1 LDLYLV
7 GIRDVGR
14 SADRSGMIMLYVFG
28 IDTGLRIAGWGA
40 MPMESMEICERMGAQ
55 IIEQTEEPDF
65 FVCVDVAELVGVG
78 LSS

>member
-1 LDLYLV
+1 
-7 GIRDVGR
+7 
-14 SADRSGMIMLYVFG
+14 
-28 IDTGLRIAGWGA
+28 

-78 LSS
+78 PSS